1 MKPKKSPRAHRT
13 TVDSGGRV
21 VLPVEYRRALGVE
34 PGDEVV
40 LVLKEGV
47 VRVMT
52 SAEALR
58 RAQSLLAP
66 HLASGPD
73 LVDELLEAR
82 KRETKRETRRS

>member
-1 MKPKKSPRAHRT
+1 MKAKKSPRAHRT

-52 SAEALR
+52 SAEAVR
-58 RAQSLLAP
+58 RAQALLAP